1 MKNITTDDFRFGTL
15 VWGVVVTILLGSIIW
30 GFILQNNNNHN
41 FNVSCINSGKNLV
54 YETLQGQE
62 YALKQCKQ

>member
-15 VWGVVVTILLGSIIW
+15 VWGTVVSLLIGSIIW

-41 FNVSCINSGKNLV
+41 FDVACITNGKSII
-54 YETLQGQE
+54 YETLDGQD
-62 YALKQCKQ
+62 YAVKQCK